1 MMAIDL
7 PIIVLT
13 HEFAPTK
20 GGIATF
26 TEEIAR
32 AGSELGKQIEIWAP
46 ACQSNDDSIFPFR
59 IRRVPIKGTQDL
71 SCQFRMALECFRE
84 RRRLSNSIVYITD
97 PGPILSLRMLLPL
110 KLIQPS
116 KLALTLHGSEI
127 NTFSSNPLS
136 RLSVRHV
143 LKRANCISVPSNFSA
158 NLLAEK
164 FPFAKGKTV
173 ITHGALRA
181 DFQKSTSS
189 KNPDGTVF
197 RILTVGRLHPRKGQD
212 HLITALRHLP
222 KELKSGLELGIVGS
236 GNKYEFGDRLRALAE
251 GSEFRIKFYGDVTN
265 DRLRE
270 LYAQSDLFAMTSIP
284 YRNSI
289 EGFGLVYLEAAAQGL
304 PIIANRA
311 GGVEDAVS
319 DGENGILVA
328 PEDESSLVKALTR
341 LIKNGNLREKMG
353 AKGLEWSRSFSWHN
367 AFKTLFEDE
376 TMRCDSIELP

>member
-26 TEEIAR
+26 TEEMAR
-32 AGSELGKQIEIWAP
+32 AGSELGNQIEIWAP
-46 ACQSNDDSIFPFR
+46 ACQSNDDSIFPFS

-84 RRRLSNSIVYITD
+84 RKRLSNSIVYITD
-97 PGPILSLRMLLPL
+97 PGPMLSLRMLLPL

-136 RLSVRHV
+136 RLSVRQV
-143 LKRANCISVPSNFSA
+143 LKRANCISVPSSFSA

-164 FPFAKGKTV
+164 FPFAIGKTV

-189 KNPDGTVF
+189 KNTDGKVF

-212 HLITALRHLP
+212 RLITAIRHLP

-236 GNKYEFGDRLRALAE
+236 GNKYGFGDGLRALAE
-251 GSEFRIKFYGDVTN
+251 SSEFRIKFYGDVSN

-289 EGFGLVYLEAAAQGL
+289 EGFGLVYLEAAAHGL
-304 PIIANRA
+304 PIIANRV

-319 DGENGILVA
+319 HGENGILVA
-328 PEDESSLVKALTR
+328 PGDEPSLVKALTR

-353 AKGLEWSRSFSWHN
+353 AKGLAWSRSFSWHK
-367 AFKTLFEDE
+367 AFKTLFEYE
-376 TMRCDSIELP
+376 TMRCDSVELS

>member
-1 MMAIDL
+1 MMPIDL

-26 TEEIAR
+26 TEEMAR
-32 AGSELGKQIEIWAP
+32 AGSDLGKQIEVWAP
-46 ACQSNDDSIFPFR
+46 ICQSSDDSIFPFKV
-59 IRRVPIKGTQDL
+59 RRVPLKGTQDL
-71 SCQFRMALECFRE
+71 SCQSRMALECFRD
-84 RRRLSNSIVYITD
+84 RKRLSNSIVYITD
-97 PGPILSLRMLLPL
+97 PGPILSLRALLAL

-127 NTFSSNPLS
+127 NTFSSNPIS
-136 RLSVRHV
+136 RLCVRHV
-143 LKRANCISVPSNFSA
+143 LKRANCISVPSSFSA
-158 NLLAEK
+158 NLLAQK

-173 ITHGALRA
+173 FTHGGLRA
-181 DFQKSTSS
+181 DFQKSVSS
-189 KNPDGTVF
+189 KNRDGKVF

-212 HLITALRHLP
+212 RLITALRYIP
-222 KELKSGLELGIVGS
+222 KELKSDLELGIVGS
-236 GNKYEFGDRLRALAE
+236 GNKHGFGDRLRALAE
-251 GSEFRIKFYGDVTN
+251 SAEFRIIFYGDVTN

-289 EGFGLVYLEAAAQGL
+289 EGFGLVYLEAAAHGL
-304 PIIANRA
+304 PIIANRV

-319 DGENGILVA
+319 DGENGILVD
-328 PEDESSLVKALTR
+328 PGDEPSLTKALTR
-341 LIKNGNLREKMG
+341 LIENGNLREKMG
-353 AKGLEWSRSFSWHN
+353 AKGLAWSRSFSWHN
-367 AFKTLFEDE
+367 AFKTLFEYE